1 MLSNPTTIKTAEKF
15 MKMRQGNK
23 FLGFNNKKAMDN
35 YIKNLSVADQAILAG
50 VSKSGKSFEKAKFV
64 TAFTNLKGIELLGK
78 VSQVTSKLPSI
89 PSIVKL
95 GVPVGAAVIADN
107 INQGKTTEEEED

>member
-1 MLSNPTTIKTAEKF
+1 MLANPTSMKTAEKF
-15 MKMRQGNK
+15 MTMRQKNK
-23 FLGFNNKKAMDN
+23 FMGFNSKKAMDN
-35 YIKNLSVADQAILAG
+35 YIKNLSVSDQAILAG

-64 TAFTNLKGIELLGK
+64 NAFTNLKGIELLGK
-78 VSQVTSKLPSI
+78 VSKVTSKLPTI

-95 GVPVGAAVIADN
+95 GIPIGASIMSDN